1 MNRFESNK
9 NASPSSC
16 PRKRCYYYHVTGSS
30 RPNYT
35 GGPKVTPNNVT
46 NKKQHMQ
53 LPKQTNPTSSSQ
65 NVKPLL
71 PDQAAG
77 NSHADSYSRHF
88 LDELHQLKA
97 QLHSML
103 GQQRQMMQ
111 SQISHQWSAAPRS
124 DKPQCWQSPQFPPL
138 PQPNYPH

>member
-1 MNRFESNK
+1 MIIHAQEK
-9 NASPSSC
+9 G
-16 PRKRCYYYHVTGSS
+16 CYYYDVTRSS

-35 GGPKVTPNNVT
+35 GGLKVTPNNVT
-46 NKKQHMQ
+46 DKKQHMQ
-53 LPKQTNPTSSSQ
+53 LPKQTNPTSYSQ

-88 LDELHQLKA
+88 LDKLLLLEA
-97 QLHSML
+97 QLHSIL

-111 SQISHQWSAAPRS
+111 TQLSHQWSATPRS
-124 DKPQCWQSPQFPPL
+124 DKPQGYKSF
-138 PQPNYPH
+138 NDNIH

>member
-1 MNRFESNK
+1 
-9 NASPSSC
+9 
-16 PRKRCYYYHVTGSS
+16 
-30 RPNYT
+30 
-35 GGPKVTPNNVT
+35 
-46 NKKQHMQ
+46 MQ
-53 LPKQTNPTSSSQ
+53 LPEQTNPKSSSQ

-71 PDQAAG
+71 PDHAAG

-124 DKPQCWQSPQFPPL
+124 DKPQWWQSPQFPPL